1 MAILLNIKG
10 IAIVILMFF
19 INFVLPTSKNKKHQN
34 YGKGNL

>member
-10 IAIVILMFF
+10 IAIVVLIFL
-19 INFVLPTSKNKKHQN
+19 IIFVLPASKNKKHQN